1 MKQGILRKLISVALL
16 MLFAAFFS
24 VTTDPFLTWRN
35 INSILREVSVVGL
48 LSLGVSFV
56 IIGGGIDLSTGS
68 VLGLSAMIASRL
80 VTDTLIP
87 IWIIVLIVLTA
98 GTVLGLVNG
107 LLVEKLGLSELI
119 ASFATMYVY
128 RGFVYLLAY
137 YDANGHLITRACRIR
152 GSSRSAAASA
162 AYTICP

>member
-24 VTTDPFLTWRN
+24 VTTDSFLTWRN

-68 VLGLSAMIASRL
+68 VLGLSYMIS
-80 VTDTLIP
+80 
-87 IWIIVLIVLTA
+87 
-98 GTVLGLVNG
+98 
-107 LLVEKLGLSELI
+107 
-119 ASFATMYVY
+119 
-128 RGFVYLLAY
+128 
-137 YDANGHLITRACRIR
+137 
-152 GSSRSAAASA
+152 
-162 AYTICP
+162 

>member
-24 VTTDPFLTWRN
+24 VTTDSFLTWRN

-98 GTVLGLVNG
+98 GTVLGLVRKAG
-107 LLVEKLGLSELI
+107 LVR
-119 ASFATMYVY
+119 AY
-128 RGFVYLLAY
+128 RIIRDHVRLPWLCVLA
-137 YDANGHLITRACRIR
+137 GVL
-152 GSSRSAAASA
+152 
-162 AYTICP
+162 